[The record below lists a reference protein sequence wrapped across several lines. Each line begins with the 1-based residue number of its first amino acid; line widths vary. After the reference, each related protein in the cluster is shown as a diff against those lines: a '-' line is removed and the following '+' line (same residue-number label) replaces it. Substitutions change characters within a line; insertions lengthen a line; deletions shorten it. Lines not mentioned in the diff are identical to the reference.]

1 MHESDGA
8 VDAREQEGQ
17 ELHVSKGYPGCC
29 GGEVH
34 QQGPCHVGAPGQDA
48 ETVEVDRLEGM
59 Q

>member
-1 MHESDGA
+1 MG
-8 VDAREQEGQ
+8 
-17 ELHVSKGYPGCC
+17 KGYPGCC

-34 QQGPCHVGAPGQDA
+34 QQGPRHVGAHGQDA